1 MNRSL
6 PQIIE
11 AFTDAKLCLADWQRA
26 AGIHFGDI
34 RPLLEKEIGELSK
47 SYPTDVHPIR
57 YTIGIRDD
65 RPMGFVSDEYGVM
78 GIEDRWLD
86 EDDIQIWSLD
96 PDKVA
101 AYLGP
106 LNAPQIADKPVVKVY
121 NDFEII
127 VLPNGRSVE
136 FGRKYKRRAFL
147 RAVVQ
152 YCRDH
157 STDLIPA
164 QTVINDY
171 NATLPKGEDSPK
183 AIRTSDVVYELF
195 KGQSDVFKD
204 LFEIRDVSAAIFRLK
219 VTFEAA

>member
-1 MNRSL
+1 MKRSL

-11 AFTDAKLCLADWQRA
+11 AFTDAKLCLADWQCA

-47 SYPTDVHPIR
+47 SYPTDIHPIR

-121 NDFEII
+121 NDFEF
-127 VLPNGRSVE
+127 SVN
-136 FGRKYKRRAFL
+136 FPL
-147 RAVVQ
+147 
-152 YCRDH
+152 
-157 STDLIPA
+157 
-164 QTVINDY
+164 
-171 NATLPKGEDSPK
+171 
-183 AIRTSDVVYELF
+183 
-195 KGQSDVFKD
+195 
-204 LFEIRDVSAAIFRLK
+204 IFRSRFRAGFFVFAHAVLEMQRDSRPRNGGQHNERLIRRNPAG
-219 VTFEAA
+219 TGESATRSQTTGTQTATG